1 MRRGLPR
8 GLRKRRGGRERGM
21 TLIEVVVVILIMA
34 LAASG
39 LSFSLGALTRTNLKS
54 GANKLAAAARFAH
67 YRAIIN
73 GRTVRIAFD
82 IPSNTFS
89 LEEAH
94 GKVALARADDERRSE
109 SMDEAGN
116 EIVAVDPWAAARN
129 RIDEALKPSF
139 GASPFS
145 PLTSSSGATMSRYQN
160 VSLGRRV
167 QVVKLIVPHHSEPV
181 EQGKAAVHFFAGGI
195 TEHAVIQLSD
205 GADSVFSVEI
215 HPLTGR
221 ARIHAEA
228 YVPRQLLGDPD
239 EPDVS
244 EVDL

>member
-1 MRRGLPR
+1 
-8 GLRKRRGGRERGM
+8 M

-67 YRAIIN
+67 YRAIIH
-73 GRTVRIAFD
+73 GRTVRIVFD
-82 IPSNTFS
+82 LPGNTFS

-94 GKVALARADDERRSE
+94 GKVALAHADDERRGE
-109 SMDEAGN
+109 STDADGN

-129 RIDEALKPSF
+129 RVEEALKPTY
-139 GASPFS
+139 GASPFG
-145 PLTSSSGATMSRYQN
+145 PLTSSTGKTMSRYQN

-181 EQGKAAVHFFAGGI
+181 EHGKAAVHFFPGGV
-195 TEHAVIQLSD
+195 TEHAVIQVSD

-221 ARIHAEA
+221 GRIYAEA
-228 YVPRQLLGDPD
+228 YEPRALLGDPED
-239 EPDVS
+239 PDVS